1 MTNEDLFAKMN
12 SPYTQQ
18 VMQANQE
25 AMANPISYSA
35 ISPYFSSGGPFEQ
48 AMKRQQ
54 EFPSKTRRSYVTK
67 KNGGTD
73 AQQGLADTY
82 SGMEDFQ
89 GVGMQLDQQIDNLGK
104 GLAQGQQQIR
114 EQIAQINPNQP
125 QTGLQSQNVLNIGGL
140 GNLFGLRS

>member
-1 MTNEDLFAKMN
+1 MN
-12 SPYTQQ
+12 SPYPQE
-18 VMQANQE
+18 VMRATQE

-48 AMKRQQ
+48 AMQRQQ
-54 EFPSKTRRSYVTK
+54 EFQARQDEAMSQRRMAEL
-67 KNGGTD
+67 D

-89 GVGMQLDQQIDNLGK
+89 GVGMQLDQQIGNLGR
-104 GLAQGQQQIR
+104 GLMQGQQQIM
-114 EQIAQINPNQP
+114 QAIQANPNQP
-125 QTGLQSQNVLNIGGL
+125 QTGLQTQNVLNIGGL